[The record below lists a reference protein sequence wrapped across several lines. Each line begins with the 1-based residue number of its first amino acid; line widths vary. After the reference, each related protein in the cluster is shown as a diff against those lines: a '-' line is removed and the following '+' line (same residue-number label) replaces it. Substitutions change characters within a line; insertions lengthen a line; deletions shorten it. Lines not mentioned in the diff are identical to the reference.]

1 MTDLNAVG
9 FALEELFALRLQAL
23 SGRWPRMCAHR
34 GLKGKMTQR
43 DKEIAERLAL
53 VKGTLS
59 QVCTRTQSSV
69 ELVAVSKTFPAEAVL
84 AAALAGQSIFGENY
98 AQEGCAKVD
107 WFKENHPECKLVWH
121 FIGPLQAN
129 KTRPVAERFDWVDS
143 VDRLRIA
150 KRLNDQRPEGLPPLN
165 VLIEVNISAEE
176 SKSGVMPEEL
186 QAVAREIAKLPRLKL
201 RGLMA
206 IPEPAEEDEAVRSP
220 LRAMKALFDAHKDEF
235 GWDTLSMGMS
245 ADMVQAV
252 EEGATMVR
260 VGRAIFGARHYPAKA

>member
-43 DKEIAERLAL
+43 DQEITERLAL

-69 ELVAVSKTFPAEAVL
+69 ELVAVSKTFPPEAVL

-186 QAVAREIAKLPRLKL
+186 QAVASEIAKLPRLKL

-260 VGRAIFGARHYPAKA
+260 VGSAIFGARHYPAKA

>member
-43 DKEIAERLAL
+43 DQEITERLAL

-186 QAVAREIAKLPRLKL
+186 QAVASEIAKLPRLKL

-260 VGRAIFGARHYPAKA
+260 VGSAIFGARHYPAKA

>member
-1 MTDLNAVG
+1 MG
-9 FALEELFALRLQAL
+9 LFALRLRAL
-23 SGRWPRMCAHR
+23 SGRGSQIYKNGCL
-34 GLKGKMTQR
+34 GTQMTQQ
-43 DKEIAERLAL
+43 DQEIADRLAQ
-53 VKGTLS
+53 VKATLS
-59 QVCTRTQSSV
+59 QACVRAQRSV

-84 AAALAGQSIFGENY
+84 AAANAGQSVFGENY

-107 WFKENHPECKLVWH
+107 WFKENHPEKKLVWH

-129 KTRPVAERFDWVDS
+129 KTRPVSEHFDWVDS

-252 EEGATMVR
+252 EEGSTMVR
-260 VGRAIFGARHYPAKA
+260 VGSAIFGARHYPAKA

>member
-43 DKEIAERLAL
+43 DQEIAERLAL

-220 LRAMKALFDAHKDEF
+220 LRAMKALFDAYKDEF

-260 VGRAIFGARHYPAKA
+260 VGSAIFGARHYPAKA